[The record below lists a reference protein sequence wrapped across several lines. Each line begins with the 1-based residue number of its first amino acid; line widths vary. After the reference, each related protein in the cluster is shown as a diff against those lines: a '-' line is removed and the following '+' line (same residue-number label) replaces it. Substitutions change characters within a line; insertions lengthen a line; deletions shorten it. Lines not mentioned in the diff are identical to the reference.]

1 MISLSDVSVVKE
13 AVPLTVI
20 TPLSVI
26 ESPAVTVKL
35 PPIVDAAML
44 NAVVPLSIVALPDDP
59 VVLKVTAPV
68 SALVEVFNVI
78 VPLLALVVKDEVPV
92 TARATVSVILPVV
105 AVTLRF
111 PPTVPSVEELI

>member
-1 MISLSDVSVVKE
+1 VKE
-13 AVPLTVI
+13 AVPETVI

-44 NAVVPLSIVALPDDP
+44 RAVVPLSIVALPDAP
-59 VVLKVTAPV
+59 VVFKVTAPD
-68 SALVEVFNVI
+68 SAAGVFKAI
-78 VPLLALVVKDEVPV
+78 VPLVALVVKDEVPEI
-92 TARATVSVILPVV
+92 ARATVSVMFPVV